1 LGQHEYD
8 ADPWS
13 FGNWRALF
21 GRAPYGHWKTT
32 TFVCALRT
40 TGLVAPLVLDG
51 PINGPAFRAWVEQ
64 MLAPQLRPGDI
75 VVLDNL
81 GSHKVNGIA
90 EAVQAAGAQLRY
102 LPPYSPDYNPIE
114 QVFAKL
120 KTLLRKAARRT
131 VDTLCGPLSAT
142 YLIASLATN
151 ASAISAMRVMASQ
164 DENALAVPPVLTALR
179 QTELSCQ
186 CVKLVGKRYTFA
198 LQHELAF
205 ADHVHQFNAAQDRAP
220 LETI

>member
-1 LGQHEYD
+1 MSRLVFLDETWASTNMTPTRGRS
-8 ADPWS
+8 PI
-13 FGNWRALF
+13 GTRCM

-40 TGLVAPLVLDG
+40 TGLVAPLALDG

-64 MLAPQLRPGDI
+64 MLVPELQPGDI

-81 GSHKVNGIA
+81 GSHKVIGIA

-120 KTLLRKAARRT
+120 KRLLRKAAKRT
-131 VDTLCGPLSAT
+131 VATLWNTIGNLLDQFP
-142 YLIASLATN
+142 
-151 ASAISAMRVMASQ
+151 R
-164 DENALAVPPVLTALR
+164 DECEHYIHHAGYD
-179 QTELSCQ
+179 QSE
-186 CVKLVGKRYTFA
+186 
-198 LQHELAF
+198 
-205 ADHVHQFNAAQDRAP
+205 
-220 LETI
+220 

>member
-1 LGQHEYD
+1 MTPTRGRSAIGKRCL
-8 ADPWS
+8 
-13 FGNWRALF
+13 

-51 PINGPAFRAWVEQ
+51 PINGPSFRAWVEQ
-64 MLAPQLRPGDI
+64 MLAPELRPGDI

-81 GSHKVNGIA
+81 GSHKVTGIA

-120 KTLLRKAARRT
+120 KTLLRKAAKRT
-131 VDTLCGPLSAT
+131 VDTLWAT
-142 YLIASLATN
+142 IGDLLDQFP
-151 ASAISAMRVMASQ
+151 R
-164 DENALAVPPVLTALR
+164 DECERYIRHAGYGQQSSYGGSPGSRGCR
-179 QTELSCQ
+179 QLGRRIHDVE
-186 CVKLVGKRYTFA
+186 
-198 LQHELAF
+198 
-205 ADHVHQFNAAQDRAP
+205 HQFSQAIPDNLHAKAKQNKGGKPQKDRCAG
-220 LETI
+220 LADQM